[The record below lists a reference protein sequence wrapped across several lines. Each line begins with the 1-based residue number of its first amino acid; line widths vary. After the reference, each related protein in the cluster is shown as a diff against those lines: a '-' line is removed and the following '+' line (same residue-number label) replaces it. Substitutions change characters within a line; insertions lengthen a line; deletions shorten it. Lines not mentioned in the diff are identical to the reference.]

1 MQLWILPLTYD
12 SKVSFLIQIPKWS
25 MPCILKH
32 ACPSHQ
38 KNEATRSSL
47 EDKPLW
53 SMKLCPCL
61 GGYPLTPLTT
71 ISIVPCLSF
80 DWWSSVL
87 VWWCLVLW
95 PCLIRFFALIVGVL
109 WVFYLRWHQLP
120 SWVLL
125 LDPPHPCRPYSFS
138 AEQMEEA
145 KKKSWRQHRHRLQQ
159 TEAIVTIVIEVSW
172 RKEDLTLLF
181 FPPCACY
188 YPIYLTLTM
197 TPATKKDED

>member
-61 GGYPLTPLTT
+61 GGYPLTLLTT
-71 ISIVPCLSF
+71 SSIVPCLSF

-95 PCLIRFFALIVGVL
+95 PCLIRSLSWLLVYCGSSTYNDIICLVGFFCCTSHLLEILLFLYLIEWRTPKEEFEVITGVNKQML
-109 WVFYLRWHQLP
+109 LP
-120 SWVLL
+120 SSPSRSKQV
-125 LDPPHPCRPYSFS
+125 
-138 AEQMEEA
+138 EG
-145 KKKSWRQHRHRLQQ
+145 KK
-159 TEAIVTIVIEVSW
+159 
-172 RKEDLTLLF
+172 TLL
-181 FPPCACY
+181 
-188 YPIYLTLTM
+188 
-197 TPATKKDED
+197 

>member
-71 ISIVPCLSF
+71 ISIVPWLCA
-80 DWWSSVL
+80 DWWSSLL

-95 PCLIRFFALIVGVL
+95 PCLIRFFVLIVGVL
-109 WVFYLRWHQLP
+109 WVFYLQWHQLP

-125 LDPPHPCRPYSFS
+125 LYLPSPWYPSFS
-138 AEQMEEA
+138 LPDRMKDA
-145 KKKSWRQHRHRLQQ
+145 KRRLWSHHWCQQANAIAFIAIKKQ
-159 TEAIVTIVIEVSW
+159 ASW
-172 RKEDLTLLF
+172 RKEDSTLA
-181 FPPCACY
+181 PCYPIACY
-188 YPIYLTLTM
+188 SP
-197 TPATKKDED
+197 